1 MQLLWEAYRWT
12 NDERYLRPLQSE
24 LAGGTALGALAELN
38 ANVIDLLNQRS
49 NWGVALQKAAEQ
61 GKGGD
66 FAELIAWQMS
76 GDTKPLEKIYGDEII
91 TANNRMYMVTEGH
104 WWSDRVELFS
114 DELQRSRLGGMAL
127 RRNQFVP
134 GHVVSW
140 RFADPD
146 GAEKLAILV
155 PGALPTKFE
164 VIAYNL
170 DNEPLAATMTGWD
183 VAPGVWR
190 VTQRVPGSG
199 SAVERGGQSRHVEFE
214 RTRGLNFTFAP
225 HVSTELDLELE
236 TAGQPMWD
244 RPDVGIGTDDVH
256 VSKGTVRVIVHSLGS
271 VAAPPS
277 TVSLIDVSG
286 HVAATAKVP
295 AIPAPVD
302 LLPKTAHVTLHFGTS
317 VRTAGAKVRVQLG
330 EGVRE
335 ITQLNNE
342 VAVP

>member
-1 MQLLWEAYRWT
+1 
-12 NDERYLRPLQSE
+12 
-24 LAGGTALGALAELN
+24 
-38 ANVIDLLNQRS
+38 
-49 NWGVALQKAAEQ
+49 
-61 GKGGD
+61 
-66 FAELIAWQMS
+66 MS

-155 PGALPTKFE
+155 PGALPTKFK

-170 DNEPLAATMTGWD
+170 DNKPLVATMTGWG

-190 VTQRVPGSG
+190 VTQTVPASG
-199 SAVERGGQSRHVEFE
+199 SALTPEPRHVEFE
-214 RTRGLNFTFAP
+214 RTRGLDFTFAP
-225 HVSTELDLELE
+225 HVTTELDLELQ
-236 TAGQPMWD
+236 TPGQPMWD
-244 RPDVGIGTDDVH
+244 RPDLGIGTNDVH
-256 VSKGTVRVIVHSLGS
+256 VSKGTIRVTVHSLGS

-277 TVSLIDVSG
+277 TVSLIDASG
-286 HVAATAKVP
+286 HVVATAKVP

-302 LLPKTAHVTLHFGTS
+302 LLPKTAQVTLHFGTG

-342 VAVP
+342 VVLH